1 LGPCI
6 RDDAALTVRGANGNS
21 VNNLRNFNN
30 VRNIRSPDVA
40 RLHDTFMM
48 PALFDR
54 KANDADASAKS
65 PYLR

>member
-1 LGPCI
+1 
-6 RDDAALTVRGANGNS
+6 VRGANGNS